1 MSLQLAPLTL
11 LAPNF
16 IFFGGPMTRP
26 ANNALEQKVQL
37 TWVTAAS
44 QPTAPDF
51 LLHLEQ
57 QWGISTSHFH
67 LLVFAALIIVAL
79 NLIRSCTRSSVFHIR
94 AQLLNDLIFLLTMS
108 LVAVLIQFTFSEI
121 TQMISHI
128 SCAFR
133 ELRLWQT
140 YFDFKK
146 KKCQ

>member
-1 MSLQLAPLTL
+1 
-11 LAPNF
+11 
-16 IFFGGPMTRP
+16 MTRP

-79 NLIRSCTRSSVFHIR
+79 NLIRSCTRSSVFDIR
-94 AQLLNDLIFLLTMS
+94 AQLLNDLIFLLNDEFGSCTNTIHI
-108 LVAVLIQFTFSEI
+108 LRI

>member
-1 MSLQLAPLTL
+1 
-11 LAPNF
+11 
-16 IFFGGPMTRP
+16 MTRP

-108 LVAVLIQFTFSEI
+108 LVAVLIQFTFSE
-121 TQMISHI
+121 SH
-128 SCAFR
+128 
-133 ELRLWQT
+133 
-140 YFDFKK
+140 K
-146 KKCQ
+146 